1 MKILKKPIFVSIS
14 PNAEPDDVFLAAKTI
29 FNFRNWKVGGA
40 QKKFADKL
48 KEYLGVKNVFMFESG
63 RTSLYA
69 VLSSLGLNKG
79 DEVLV
84 QGFTCTAAV
93 NPILWTGAKPVYV
106 DVSDDYN
113 MSPSDLNKKITSKS
127 RAVIIQHTFGYPA
140 KVKELIGIARKNNLI
155 IIEDAA
161 HALGAKY
168 DEKNIG
174 TFGDAAILSF
184 GRQKVISSVFGG
196 AAVTNDPKIAEGLK
210 RFYERCDFPS
220 SIWIFRQLLHPLI
233 FSAAKPLYDFF
244 GIGKIIIAV
253 SRALN
258 FFSLA
263 VYPEEKRGE
272 RPNFSPARMPNAL
285 AVLGVNQMSK
295 LERFNAHR
303 KELAKV
309 YTGKLSGN
317 SGLRLI
323 EPLKGSSSVFLNFPI
338 KLKNVSAVNSLILE
352 GRKRGIYLETWPG
365 NEVIGP
371 PRVDYGKLCYH
382 TGSCA
387 NGEELASK
395 SVVLPTNPT
404 TSGKEA
410 ERVAEFINEFL
421 SRNKNA

>member
-1 MKILKKPIFVSIS
+1 MKIFKKPIFVSIS
-14 PNAEPDDVFLAAKTI
+14 PNAEPDDIFLAAKMI
-29 FNFRNWKVGGA
+29 LSFGSWKVGEA
-40 QKKFADKL
+40 VEKFSNKL
-48 KEYLGVKNVFMFESG
+48 KEHLGIKNVFMFESG

-69 VLSSLGLNKG
+69 ILSSLGLNKG

-84 QGFTCTAAV
+84 QGFTCTAAI
-93 NPILWTGAKPVYV
+93 NPILWVGAKPVYV

-113 MSPSDLNKKITSKS
+113 MSPIDLAKKINSKS
-127 RAVIIQHTFGYPA
+127 RVVIIQHTFGYPA
-140 KVKELIGIARKNNLI
+140 KVKELVEIARKNNLI

-168 DEKNIG
+168 DGKNIG
-174 TFGDAAILSF
+174 TLGDAAILSF

-210 RFYERCDFPS
+210 RFCEKCDFPTN
-220 SIWIFRQLLHPLI
+220 IWILRQLLHPLI
-233 FSAAKPLYDFF
+233 FSVAKPLYNFF
-244 GIGKIIIAV
+244 GVGKIIIAT
-253 SRALN
+253 AKMLN

-272 RPNFSPARMPNAL
+272 KPDFSPAKMPNAL

-317 SGLRLI
+317 SELRLI
-323 EPLKGSSSVFLNFPI
+323 EPLEGSSSVFLNFPI
-338 KLKNVSAVNSLILE
+338 KLKKSSAVNLLILE
-352 GRKRGIYLETWPG
+352 GRRRGIYLEAWPG

-371 PRVDYGKLCYH
+371 PRVDYDKLCYH

-404 TSGKEA
+404 TSKRDA
-410 ERVAEFINEFL
+410 EKVAEFINEFL
-421 SRNKNA
+421 KENV